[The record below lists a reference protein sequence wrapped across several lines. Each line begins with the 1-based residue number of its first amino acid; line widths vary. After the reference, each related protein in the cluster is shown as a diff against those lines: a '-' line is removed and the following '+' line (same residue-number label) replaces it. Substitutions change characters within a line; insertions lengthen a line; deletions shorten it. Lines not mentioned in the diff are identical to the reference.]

1 MLHFPRN
8 ALNVPCRRVAT
19 GFAVLWMI
27 TFVVLPLCASVK
39 FDRPFAP
46 SDSFVKGP
54 ESQYRDNICL
64 NGNWQFE
71 PVDLPKGF
79 REGTDPAPSL
89 PLPSD
94 GKWEKVPIRIPSP
107 WNVNSF
113 GDRQGLGG
121 DFRAYPSYP
130 AAWEKVEMGW
140 LRRTVLVPERWKG
153 DRVILHFSAAAGDL
167 RILINGKDAG
177 KQSDLF
183 FPFELDVT
191 NLVKFGGQNEILV
204 GVRKLSLSDVKGKYG
219 RRTYQGGSFWG
230 QHIAGLWQD
239 VDLVAEPN
247 VRVTDVYVQ
256 PDVDKDTLR
265 AEVTLRNDTDLEVS
279 VDLDGAIHRW
289 MSLAP
294 REGVDAANPDWKL
307 DPATSLGLRG
317 SPVSIPA
324 HGEQTVQLEQKVK
337 LSLDVWSP
345 ENPALYGLVLNVSSG
360 GHQID
365 CKYQRFGWRQFKLHG
380 SELQLNGKLITLK
393 GDSWHF
399 LGIPQMTRRYAR
411 AWFSAMHDAN
421 LNAVRLHAEPYP
433 EFYLDVADE
442 MGIMVL
448 DETAIWASDGGPKLD
463 SVAFWEDT
471 KGHVEQL
478 VRRDRNHPSIFG
490 WSVANEVRPIVQGVF
505 HNPPGMFQQLLA
517 YYTIWAD
524 ICRRLDPTRPWIS
537 ADGDDDGGGK
547 LPVYVVHY
555 GGTASM
561 ERAAKSG
568 KPWGVGEAGGAY
580 YATPLQVAKTNDERA
595 YASFEGRMEGIA
607 IDSYSNLLSQRKLN
621 AGYRSIFNLV
631 WYGLQ
636 PLELGLPDTTRPPTI
651 EDGIF
656 FPDLV
661 DGKPGIQP
669 ERLGP
674 YSTTLNPGYDPGLP
688 AYRKWPLFDAIHDA
702 NNDPVVSLPWTV
714 PPPVAS
720 SVSAVTSVKSIALL
734 AGEGSRL
741 QTELAAEGVPFG
753 RLKKDT
759 IADLLFVDGQFP
771 PSSQYLRSI
780 QAVLSKG
787 GTVVVWGT
795 AASSLD
801 RLNALMPWPLQL
813 TDRHSSSLLPV
824 GDSRITAGLKPSD
837 LYFSETTPPDVLTS
851 GLGGSLVTHGTVLL
865 QAPNTDWLSWNKQP
879 EYAKTAMVLR
889 SERETK
895 PSGIALLEV
904 HTDIGRL
911 IISNLPA
918 WSPAPKLQGMVRTLL
933 RNMGVPLDQE
943 ADAGYPFLSSGKL
956 AHTLAIGRFPLSPD
970 GVASNLLDPASIGAI
985 KEGDRIQ
992 NERWAVLSSGPD
1004 GSFDLNASPLSGADS
1019 AGVVYLS
1026 FWLQSPRSLDNLL
1039 LEPNVPKLDLSIQ
1052 NSDAYEIFLNGKSI
1066 YMRAEGKGIG
1076 LVSSLPLQQ
1085 GWNHVLLRIQQRGG
1099 SVGAF
1104 QAQLQSSDPE
1114 YLQQL
1119 KSSLEKP

>member
-1 MLHFPRN
+1 
-8 ALNVPCRRVAT
+8 VP
-19 GFAVLWMI
+19 
-27 TFVVLPLCASVK
+27 VK
-39 FDRPFAP
+39 FDHQFAP
-46 SDSFVKGP
+46 SESFVKGP
-54 ESQYRDNICL
+54 ERQYRDDICL

-79 REGTDPAPSL
+79 REGIDPAPSL

-94 GKWEKVPIRIPSP
+94 GSWDKVPIRIPSP

-113 GDRQGLGG
+113 GDRKGLGG
-121 DFRAYPSYP
+121 DFRDYPSYP
-130 AAWEKVEMGW
+130 AAWETVKMGW
-140 LRRTVLVPERWKG
+140 LRRTVFVPGRWQG
-153 DRVILHFSAAAGDL
+153 DRIILHFGAAAGDL

-191 NLVKFGGQNEILV
+191 DLLKLGKENEILV
-204 GVRKLSLSDVKGKYG
+204 GVRKLSLFDMKGKYG
-219 RRTYQGGSFWG
+219 HRTYQGGSFWG

-239 VDLVAEPN
+239 VDLVGEPK
-247 VRVTDVYVQ
+247 VRMTDVYVQ
-256 PDVDKDTLR
+256 PDVDKNMLR
-265 AEVTLRNDTDLEVS
+265 ATVTLRNDSDLEVS
-279 VDLDGAIHRW
+279 VDINGAVHRW
-289 MSLAP
+289 ISLAP
-294 REGVDAANPDWKL
+294 KEGVDAANPDWKL
-307 DPATSLGLRG
+307 DPSTSLALQA
-317 SPVSIPA
+317 SKIAITA
-324 HGEQTVQLEQKVK
+324 HGQQTVQIEEKVK
-337 LSLDVWSP
+337 SSLDAWSP
-345 ENPALYGLVLNVSSG
+345 DSPTLYGLVLGIGSG

-365 CKYQRFGWRQFKLHG
+365 CKYQRFGWRQFKFDG
-380 SELQLNGKLITLK
+380 PQLQLNGHAITLK

-399 LGIPQMTRRYAR
+399 LGVPQMTRRYAR

-463 SVAFWEDT
+463 SAAFWEDT
-471 KGHVEQL
+471 KGQVEQL
-478 VRRDRNHPSIFG
+478 VYRDRNHPSVFG
-490 WSVANEVRPIVQGVF
+490 WSVCNEMRPIVQCVF
-505 HNPPGMFQQLLA
+505 HNPPGMMQQLVA
-517 YYTIWAD
+517 YYAIWAE

-561 ERAAKSG
+561 ERAAASG

-580 YATPLQVAKTNDERA
+580 YATPLQAAKTNGERA
-595 YASFEGRMEGIA
+595 YASFAGRMEAIA

-636 PLELGLPDTTRPPTI
+636 PLELGLQDTTRPPTI
-651 EDGIF
+651 KDGIF
-656 FPDLV
+656 FSDLV
-661 DGKPGIQP
+661 DGEPGIQP

-674 YSTTLNPGYDPGLP
+674 YSTTLNPGYDPELP
-688 AYRKWPLFDAIHDA
+688 TYRTWPLFDAIRDG

-714 PPPVAS
+714 PPPGAS

-741 QTELAAEGVPFG
+741 QSELLAAGVPFE
-753 RLKKDT
+753 RLKT
-759 IADLLFVDGQFP
+759 GAIADLLFVDGKFP
-771 PSSQYLRSI
+771 PSSGSLGALQS
-780 QAVLSKG
+780 VLSEG

-801 RLNALMPWPLQL
+801 HLNTLMPWTLQL

-837 LYFSETTPPDVLTS
+837 LYFSETTPPDILTS

-865 QAPNTDWLSWNKQP
+865 QASNTDWLSWNKQP

-895 PSGIALLEV
+895 PSGIAMLEV
-904 HTDIGRL
+904 HSDIGRL

-918 WSPAPKLQGMVRTLL
+918 WSPTPKVQEIVRTLL
-933 RNMGVPLDQE
+933 RNMGVPLEGE
-943 ADAGYPFLSSGKL
+943 AASGDPFLPSGKL
-956 AHTLAIGRFPLSPD
+956 TRTLAIGRLPLPQN
-970 GVASNLLDPASIGAI
+970 GGANTILDPASIGAI

-1004 GSFDLNASPLSGADS
+1004 GSFDLNASSLSS
-1019 AGVVYLS
+1019 ANSASVVYLS

-1039 LEPNVPKLDLSIQ
+1039 LEPNVPRLDLSIQ
-1052 NSDAYEIFLNGKSI
+1052 NSGAYEIFLNGKSI
-1066 YMRAEGKGIG
+1066 YMRAEGKGAG
-1076 LVSSLPLQQ
+1076 LVSGLPLQQ
-1085 GWNHVLLRIQQRGG
+1085 GWNHVLIRIQQRDGG
-1099 SVGAF
+1099 VGAF